1 MTDNGKQKL
10 SITIRNKTKVLLQ
23 KECASI
29 SMINE
34 IGPFDIL
41 PEHANFVAVVR
52 GEILVRDMSGG
63 VTKLNCVRGVTRV
76 NTDVVDVV
84 FLEE

>member
-10 SITIRNKTKVLLQ
+10 SVTIRNKTKVLFE

-29 SMINE
+29 SMTNE

-41 PEHANFVAVVR
+41 PEHANFVAIIK
-52 GEILVRDMSGG
+52 GEILAREMSGE

-76 NTDVVDVV
+76 STDVVDVV